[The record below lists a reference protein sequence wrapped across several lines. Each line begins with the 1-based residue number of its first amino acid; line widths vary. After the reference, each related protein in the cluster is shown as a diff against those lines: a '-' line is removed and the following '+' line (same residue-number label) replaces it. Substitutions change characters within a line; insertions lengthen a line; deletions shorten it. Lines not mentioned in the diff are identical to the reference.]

1 MKTLAILTTSILGLI
16 LLTACEQSEQATE
29 NATATTAIDVDA
41 VIVDEITEQAD
52 QDAVNA
58 KEQEDQA
65 VTKEVKSEL

>member
-29 NATATTAIDVDA
+29 NATATTAIDVDS

>member
-1 MKTLAILTTSILGLI
+1 MKTLAILTTSILGLT